1 MKIHVLT
8 AVWKRPEITR
18 ICFEGIKRLGFQ
30 ATVAI
35 SEESFIPL
43 CDEYGFDYVM
53 ASNNLL
59 GRKWNYG
66 LRKAKEHDFDY
77 LMILGSDNL
86 ISDCLIDKYKEHEGV
101 DMIGVKD
108 FYIFDSV
115 IKKVKYF
122 EGYLEEM
129 SIGAG
134 RLINRRVINNIDK
147 LWGNW
152 LKKGLDTNCS
162 AKVKKSGFT
171 EIVIELG
178 SSVVLDIKSGTN
190 IHSFSEIGGGDVS
203 NDILNKLPEKD
214 LLFTL

>member
-8 AVWKRPEITR
+8 AAWKRPEITR

-35 SEESFIPL
+35 SEESMISL

-53 ASNNLL
+53 VSNNLL

-66 LRKAKEHDFDY
+66 LRKAKEHNFDY
-77 LMILGSDNL
+77 LMILGSDN
-86 ISDCLIDKYKEHEGV
+86 IVSDCLIDKYMKHEGV

-108 FYIFDSV
+108 LYIFDSV
-115 IKKVKYF
+115 SKKTKHF
-122 EGYLEEM
+122 EGYSDEM

-134 RLINRRVINNIDK
+134 RLISRKVINSVDK

-162 AKVKKSGFT
+162 AKIKKSGFT
-171 EIVIELG
+171 EKVIKLNG
-178 SSVVLDIKSGTN
+178 SVVLDIKSDTN
-190 IHSFSEIGGGDVS
+190 IHSFNEFDTDNVPDSVLS
-203 NDILNKLPEKD
+203 KLPEKD
-214 LLFTL
+214 LLFNL